1 MKIRYKQFVLLSV
14 TLLSLYL
21 LSGCSKAKDERNNI
35 SNELLNKNLFEL
47 VNANPQLSTFKDY
60 LVRTGYDKVI
70 ASSKTFTVFAPANS
84 VLATLDPAIVNDP
97 SKLKKFI
104 GNHIAT
110 QVYRTADLQ
119 TPTRI
124 GMLNGKYINMK
135 GKVVEDATIVTAD
148 QLANNGL
155 LQVVDKALPALDN
168 CWEFLTNSTEAP
180 ARQKNFMLSLFRRV
194 FDATNAVVIGVNPV
208 TGDPIYQPGTDSV
221 FTNLF
226 LSRVHD
232 LQEESKQ
239 YTLFMLT
246 DAAWDVEVAKFT
258 PYFVTNTADSNTLVT
273 SWNVVRDFAVDTVY
287 EPSSIPSVVMSK
299 FGTALPVD
307 RSAIVKTIKT
317 SNGIIYLMNRLD
329 VQPVSK
335 FKTITIEAER
345 FAAPSV
351 NRTSSTFLRD
361 RFNPL
366 TGLDFRD
373 VLVLNHRVA
382 LFNLRYDI
390 PEVPSI
396 RYRAFWVAVNDFQ
409 AVTHMQRLGIGSP
422 TSTALNYITVPL
434 NSYSEAFLGEFTL
447 TRYAPVLNVFLT
459 AANSTA
465 NAVNPLVCDYIKLVP
480 SL

>member
-1 MKIRYKQFVLLSV
+1 MKIRYKQIVLLYA

-21 LSGCSKAKDERNNI
+21 LSGCSKAQDERNNI
-35 SNELLNKNLFEL
+35 SNEGLKMNLFEL
-47 VNANPQLSTFKDY
+47 VSANSQLSTFKDY

-84 VLATLDPAIVNDP
+84 VLASLDPAIVNDP
-97 SKLKKFI
+97 SRLKKFI

-119 TPTRI
+119 TQTRI
-124 GMLNGKYINMK
+124 GMLNGKYVNMK
-135 GKVVEDATIVTAD
+135 GKVVEDATIVTSD
-148 QLANNGL
+148 LLANNGL
-155 LQVVDKALPALDN
+155 LQVIDKALPALDN
-168 CWEFLTNSTEAP
+168 CWEFVTTSTEAP
-180 ARQKNFMLSLFRRV
+180 AKQKNFMLSLFRKV
-194 FDATNAVVIGVNPV
+194 FDITNAVVSGVNPV
-208 TGDPIYQPGTDSV
+208 TGDPIYQPGTDSI

-226 LSRVHD
+226 LNRVHD
-232 LQEESKQ
+232 LQDERKQ
-239 YTLFMLT
+239 YTLFMLS
-246 DAAWDVEVAKFT
+246 DAAWDIEVAKFT
-258 PYFVTNTADSNTLVT
+258 PFFVTNTADSNTLVT

-287 EPSSIPSVVMSK
+287 EPSSLPSVVVSK
-299 FGTALPVD
+299 FGTALPID
-307 RSAIVKTIKT
+307 RTAIVRSIKT
-317 SNGIIYLMNRLD
+317 SNGIIYIMNRLD
-329 VQPVSK
+329 VQPASK

-345 FAAPSV
+345 FVAQSA
-351 NRTSSTFLRD
+351 NRLSSTFLRD

-373 VLVLNHRVA
+373 VLVLNHGLA

-409 AVTHMQRLGIGSP
+409 AVTHTQRLGVGSP

-434 NSYSEAFLGEFTL
+434 NSHAEAFIGEFTL
-447 TRYAPVLNVFLT
+447 TRYSPVLNLFLT

-465 NAVNPLVCDYIKLVP
+465 NAANPLVCDYIKLVP